1 MTKWDPADHFNN
13 LQALIVGYLKASTK
27 TYLLAVNDEMI
38 QPGRSKQT
46 TKPSVNVFTSRGDPS
61 DSNNI
66 SVILTVRVATSS
78 IKRGGDDQEKE
89 LNGILSD
96 VIYELNYSHRR
107 ITSVS
112 EDWNM
117 VRTLQFDVR
126 HDPVDEKIVFVD
138 IDFEYIWTGDVG

>member
-13 LQALIVGYLKASTK
+13 LHALIVGYLKASTK
-27 TYLLAVNDEMI
+27 AYLVAVNDEMI
-38 QPGRSKQT
+38 QPGRSKQV
-46 TKPSVNVFTSRGDPS
+46 TKPSINVFTDRGDPS

-66 SVILTVRVATSS
+66 SIIITVRVTTSS

-96 VIYELNYSHRR
+96 VIYELNYAHRR
-107 ITSVS
+107 ITSVT
-112 EDWNM
+112 EDWSM
-117 VRTLQFDVR
+117 VRAIQFDVR
-126 HDPVDEKIVFVD
+126 HDAGDDRIVFAD